1 MSSVLLQTTTRLAYP
16 LIMTFAFFMFFR
28 GHNHPGGGFI
38 GGLLASAGM
47 LLIYMA
53 FGAKEGDRIYGQY
66 YRAVAMFGLACSAF
80 AAVFPMFLGMPF
92 LKSIFWTISLPGG
105 ATFDISTVLL
115 FDFGVFWVVIGTL
128 VGSAKVL
135 VVERRFSAGRG
146 RGSEAP

>member
-16 LIMTFAFFMFFR
+16 IIMTFAFFMFFR

-47 LLIYMA
+47 LLVYMA
-53 FGAKEGDRIYGQY
+53 FGAREGDRIYGRY
-66 YRAVAMFGLACSAF
+66 YRALAMFGLACSLS
-80 AAVFPMFLGMPF
+80 AAVLPMLFGKPF
-92 LKSIFWTISLPGG
+92 LKSMFWTISLPGG
-105 ATFDISTVLL
+105 VTFDLSTVLL

-135 VVERRFSAGRG
+135 VVERRFAAGRG
-146 RGSEAP
+146 RGSEAR